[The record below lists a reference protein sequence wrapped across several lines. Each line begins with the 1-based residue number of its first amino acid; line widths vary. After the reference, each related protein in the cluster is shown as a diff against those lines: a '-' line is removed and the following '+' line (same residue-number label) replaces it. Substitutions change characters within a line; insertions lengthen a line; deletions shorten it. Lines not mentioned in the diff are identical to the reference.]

1 MRAGGPGRKQRSWP
15 RGAGLT
21 AVGLW
26 TPNPR
31 VQGPAGR
38 AFVVETYAPL
48 SALRPA
54 PRGRE
59 RAWSAPDARGPGP
72 AMRSLRGRHVAGRL
86 LGRLRPA
93 RTPVPR
99 AAPVVVR
106 QAGQP
111 ADERC
116 PAARDEELT
125 AVSGTSDRA
134 DDEKTN
140 SR

>member
-1 MRAGGPGRKQRSWP
+1 M
-15 RGAGLT
+15 
-21 AVGLW
+21 
-26 TPNPR
+26 
-31 VQGPAGR
+31 
-38 AFVVETYAPL
+38 VENYAPL

-59 RAWSAPDARGPGP
+59 LAWSAPDDRGPGL
-72 AMRSLRGRHVAGRL
+72 AMWALWGRHVAGRL

-111 ADERC
+111 ADERR
-116 PAARDEELT
+116 PVARGEELT
-125 AVSGTSDRA
+125 GVSGTTGLPGPSDRR
-134 DDEKTN
+134 DDEKAGGC
-140 SR
+140 